1 MQVTEI
7 TNYNLKSQTILN
19 ESWDILTE
27 AQRIH
32 IGHWEKDL
40 WPLMES
46 YNKLLEAELTPK
58 QIDAIFT
65 SAEKTAMDGG
75 ANKSLLG

>member
-65 SAEKTAMDGG
+65 L
-75 ANKSLLG
+75 SLIHI